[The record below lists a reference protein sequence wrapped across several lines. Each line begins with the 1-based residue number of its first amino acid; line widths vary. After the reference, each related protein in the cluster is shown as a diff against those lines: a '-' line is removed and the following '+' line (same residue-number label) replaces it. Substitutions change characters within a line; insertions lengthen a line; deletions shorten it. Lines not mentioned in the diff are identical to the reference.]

1 MKTINNIIDLS
12 NVTLPE
18 METATDRQIID
29 YLKYSRQYIRFAA
42 EVESN
47 TLVEKIGKQLNINVS
62 EDEIQ
67 EFGDN
72 FRKENRLYGESETL
86 DWLSAQ
92 RIDAEDWSKGVYL
105 QILTQKIKESTVGES
120 VDSYYMSNRNNCRRV
135 ALSQILVSDLTT
147 AIKIVES
154 IRNKN
159 ESFCALALE
168 FSQGKQ
174 SKENGGFAG
183 IKFVAELIPEI
194 AAAIEEVEAGN
205 VLDPVQSRLG
215 YHILRVEKWF
225 PPALNEIRDSLINYL
240 FQSWISDRLKEQK
253 DLQ

>member
-18 METATDRQIID
+18 IEKATERQIID

-47 TLVEKIGKQLNINVS
+47 TLLEKIGKQLNINVS

-86 DWLSAQ
+86 DWLSVQ
-92 RIDAEDWSKGVYL
+92 QIDAEDWSKGIYL
-105 QILTQKIKESTVGES
+105 QILTQKIKESVVGAS
-120 VDSYYMSNRNNCRRV
+120 VDSYYMSNRSNCRRV

-154 IRNKN
+154 VRNKN

-183 IKFVAELIPEI
+183 IKFVAELLPEI
-194 AAAIEEVEAGN
+194 ATAIEQVDAGH
-205 VLDPVQSRLG
+205 VLDPVRSRLG

-225 PPALNEIRDSLINYL
+225 PPALNEIRDSLIDYL
-240 FQSWISDRLKEQK
+240 FQSWISDRMKESQ
-253 DLQ
+253 DR

>member
-1 MKTINNIIDLS
+1 MQTINNVLDLS
-12 NVTLPE
+12 DVTLPE
-18 METATDRQIID
+18 IEKATERQIID

-47 TLVEKIGKQLNINVS
+47 TLLENIGKQLNINVS

-72 FRKENRLYGESETL
+72 FRKENKLYGESETL

-92 RIDAEDWSKGVYL
+92 QIDAEDWSKGIYL
-105 QILTQKIKESTVGES
+105 QILTQKIKEAVVGAS
-120 VDSYYMSNRNNCRRV
+120 VDSYYMSNRSSCRRV
-135 ALSQILVSDLTT
+135 ALSQILVSDLTI
-147 AIKIVES
+147 AMKIVES

-168 FSQGKQ
+168 FSKGKQ

-183 IKFVAELIPEI
+183 IKFVAELMPEI
-194 AAAIEEVEAGN
+194 SLAIEQVEAGY

-225 PPALNEIRDSLINYL
+225 PPALNEIRDSLIDYL
-240 FQSWISDRLKEQK
+240 FQSWISDRMNESQ
-253 DLQ
+253 DR

>member
-1 MKTINNIIDLS
+1 MKTIDNVLDLS
-12 NVTLPE
+12 DIKLTKIE
-18 METATDRQIID
+18 KATERQIID
-29 YLKYSRQYIRFAA
+29 YLKYSRQYIKLAT

-47 TLVEKIGKQLNINVS
+47 NVLQNIGKQLNIYIS

-86 DWLSAQ
+86 DWLSTQ
-92 RIDAEDWSKGVYL
+92 RIDAEDWSKGIYI
-105 QILTQKIKESTVGES
+105 QILIQKIKESVVGAS
-120 VDSYYMSNRNNCRRV
+120 VDSYYMSNRNSCRRV

-183 IKFVAELIPEI
+183 IKFVAELLPEI
-194 AAAIEEVEAGN
+194 STAIEQADIGS

-225 PPALNEIRDSLINYL
+225 PPALNEIRDSLIDYL
-240 FQSWISDRLKEQK
+240 FQSWISDRVKESQ
-253 DLQ
+253 DR

>member
-1 MKTINNIIDLS
+1 MKTLDNVLDLS
-12 NVTLPE
+12 DLKSIEIEP
-18 METATDRQIID
+18 ATELQIID
-29 YLKYSRQYIRFAA
+29 YLKSSRQYIKLAT

-47 TLVEKIGKQLNINVS
+47 NVLQNIGKQLNIQVS

-92 RIDAEDWSKGVYL
+92 RIDAEDWSKGIYL
-105 QILTQKIKESTVGES
+105 QILIQKIKESVVGAS
-120 VDSYYMSNRNNCRRV
+120 VDSYYMSNRSICRRV
-135 ALSQILVSDLTT
+135 ALSQILVGDLTT
-147 AIKIVES
+147 ATKIVES
-154 IRNKN
+154 VRNKN

-183 IKFVAELIPEI
+183 IKFVAELLPEI
-194 AAAIEEVEAGN
+194 ATAIEQAEAGC

-225 PPALNEIRDSLINYL
+225 PPALNEIRESLIDYL
-240 FQSWISDRLKEQK
+240 FQSWIGDRMKESQ
-253 DLQ
+253 DR